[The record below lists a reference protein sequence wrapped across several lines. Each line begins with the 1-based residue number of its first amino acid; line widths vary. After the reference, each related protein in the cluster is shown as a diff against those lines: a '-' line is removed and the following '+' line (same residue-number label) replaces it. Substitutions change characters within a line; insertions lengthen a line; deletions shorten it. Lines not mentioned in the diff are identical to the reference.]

1 MQPQKVL
8 ERNKLD
14 PEMVDYVIAHQA
26 NKRITDATQ
35 TRANLNKE
43 ILTNIEH
50 YGNTTAATLPLLMRD
65 FENQFKIG
73 INYFYSLWRWIHVGI
88 CPIYLGVLII
98 DKNQNMDIKEIQ
110 NLIQLCCQ
118 IWST

>member
-1 MQPQKVL
+1 MTAATQKVL

-26 NKRITDATQ
+26 NKRILDATQ
-35 TRANLNKE
+35 TRANLNKKKF
-43 ILTNIEH
+43 LTNIEH

-73 INYFYSLWRWIHVGI
+73 DKLLLQPLEVDSRGDLPYILGRINYR
-88 CPIYLGVLII
+88 
-98 DKNQNMDIKEIQ
+98 
-110 NLIQLCCQ
+110 
-118 IWST
+118 